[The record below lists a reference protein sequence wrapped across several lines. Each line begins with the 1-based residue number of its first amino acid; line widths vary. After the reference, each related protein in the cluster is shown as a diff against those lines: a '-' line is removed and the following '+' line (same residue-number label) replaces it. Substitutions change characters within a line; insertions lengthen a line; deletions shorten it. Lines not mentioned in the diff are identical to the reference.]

1 MKKITFLLLAF
12 VTIIACNTQ
21 KNIPETSGDMAGNSN
36 FEVIKQDAFG
46 GREMESHMLIT
57 TQEELDALYRELNIE
72 FVRPVD
78 FTTEN
83 VIALFMGQR
92 TSGGYG
98 IGIEKVIEKN
108 NKITV
113 RRNYTEPQNMAT
125 AVISAPYCVAIIPAV
140 GTNKLVVE

>member
-1 MKKITFLLLAF
+1 MKKITFLLLAL

-21 KNIPETSGDMAGNSN
+21 KNSGTNSSTMAGNSN

-46 GREMESHMLIT
+46 GRELESHTLIT

-72 FVRPVD
+72 FARPVD
-78 FTTEN
+78 FTKEN

-108 NKITV
+108 DKITI
-113 RRNYTEPQNMAT
+113 RRNYTEPQNIAT
-125 AVISAPYCVAIIPAV
+125 AVITAPYCVAVIPAV
-140 GTNKLVVE
+140 GTDKLVVE